1 MERRQNYFNGGVRMI
16 ITSEYLERIDV
27 AMEVIIQKFVDD
39 DDFDALIDSIPIEK
53 KIDFIEDYNKEVE
66 DKQTVLNL
74 E

>member
-1 MERRQNYFNGGVRMI
+1 MI